1 MQVNKQNYNPN
12 QNQNYPYINNIISNI
27 SHLNLNKVI
36 YKKIAPNK
44 TYQSKLE
51 PRTYNSNNPIK
62 NQTMSNPSKSLIE
75 NNRYNTNSSIK
86 EEPAVISN
94 IPKNEVKREQSLYQT
109 FYKNRAV
116 KTIIATSNQKRSY
129 YYYPNFNNNS
139 HTGMRHSISYS
150 TSNPNISLNSIHN
163 SSFSPSNHKILIHN
177 YSTNPERG
185 NSKYKYSNIKLRVP
199 NKNNTNSMRYSVQ
212 VPPLPKNLFI
222 SKNYT
227 KINPYNKSQTNPVS
241 LTYKRKAF
249 SPGIVGFQR
258 KTINRGNPVKNV
270 QITHI
275 INSTLPSAFNIK
287 EKLSTEFLETEP
299 LRLSQTERF
308 NLKRSGK
315 TSWTSSVQENIK
327 PITANLKG
335 RTTVY
340 QHARGIGMTND
351 TSGKLNP
358 LYYKCEIRKLFP
370 YVKRKMK
377 EKVEYMTF
385 RNETGRNTTYI
396 SGTSKFNINNNNYNY
411 NSNNNINNSYRNS
424 TNYIRNYNNYNTN
437 NNPNFNNKIEIIKET
452 ETKIEMGNRSQYI
465 NGVNNRGYFNNE
477 RKVYN
482 QNYIHKK
489 N

>member
-44 TYQSKLE
+44 TYQTKLE

-62 NQTMSNPSKSLIE
+62 SQTMSNPSKSLIE

-129 YYYPNFNNNS
+129 YYYPNFNNNT

-150 TSNPNISLNSIHN
+150 TNNPNISLNDIHN

-275 INSTLPSAFNIK
+275 INSKLPSAFNIK

-396 SGTSKFNINNNNYNY
+396 SGTSKLNINNNNY

-452 ETKIEMGNRSQYI
+452 ETKIEMGNRSQHMI
-465 NGVNNRGYFNNE
+465 GVNNRGYINNE
-477 RKVYN
+477 RRIYN
-482 QNYIHKK
+482 PNYIYTK